1 MKSVTTSLK
10 VFGIYMILIP
20 GIGLMTVPEF
30 MLDLFKLSHGE
41 ELWLPRMIGL
51 LAFIIGIIDYSIA
64 NYQLD
69 KMYKLTVLLRYLAA
83 VFMIGLWIT
92 GEVEIMILLFA
103 GIDAIGGTWT
113 ILTIKNTAPGKSV

>member
-103 GIDAIGGTWT
+103 GIDAIGATWT
-113 ILTIKNTAPGKSV
+113 ILTIKNTVPNRSV